1 MKKLK
6 NKVFFTIFI
15 LLSIFLITILFIYNY
30 QNYNQAYRNINN
42 NLKQFNRENFNLRR
56 DNNPPDKPNDENDN
70 RKLMFMDLDVYSV
83 KLNDNNEIVDI
94 TNHSVNSTQTD
105 KIEKIANE
113 IISNKKSKKTYIGN
127 LYSNKY
133 SYHYSI
139 NKSIIIIDN
148 SSTNNHLTNIL
159 IFSIIIFIALEIII
173 FIVSKLITNWIIKP
187 VINSFN
193 KQKQF
198 IADASHEL
206 KTPLAVIMAS
216 SESLENDMNEKK
228 WLNNIQ
234 NESERMNKLI
244 TSLLDLAKL
253 DSDEVKREY
262 QKNNL
267 SKIIEKS
274 VLIFES
280 ITFEKGINLDYSIDK
295 DIYFNSN
302 SDDIKEVMSILLDNA
317 TKHCSKNGKIEV
329 KLKNSKNDIVVI
341 VSNTGDPIPKGE
353 EEKIF
358 ERFYRVDKARNRKE
372 NRYGLGLSIAKKI
385 VENHNGN
392 IIAYSNNGLTTFKI
406 TLKK

>member
-6 NKVFFTIFI
+6 NKVFFTIFT
-15 LLSIFLITILFIYNY
+15 LLSTFLLTILFIYNY
-30 QNYNQAYRNINN
+30 QNYNQEYRNINN
-42 NLKQFNRENFNLRR
+42 NLKRINRENTELKKDFNI
-56 DNNPPDKPNDENDN
+56 PDKPNFDNDN
-70 RKLMFMDLDVYSV
+70 KKLMFMDSDVYSV
-83 KLNDNNEIVDI
+83 KLNANNEIEDI
-94 TNHSVNSTQTD
+94 TSHSINNEQTD
-105 KIEKIANE
+105 KIEKIAKE
-113 IISNKKSKKTYIGN
+113 IIISKKSKKTYIGN
-127 LYSNKY
+127 LYTNKY

-139 NKSIIIIDN
+139 GKSITIIDN
-148 SSTNNHLTNIL
+148 TDVNKRLTNIL
-159 IFSIIIFIALEIII
+159 ILSIVIFITLEIII

-216 SESLENDMNEKK
+216 SESLENDSNNK
-228 WLNNIQ
+228 WIKNIQ

-253 DSDEVKREY
+253 DSEEVKRED

-274 VLIFES
+274 TLTFES

-295 DIYFNSN
+295 DIYYNCN
-302 SDDIKEVMSILLDNA
+302 SDDVKEVMSILLDNA
-317 TKHCSKNGKIEV
+317 TKHCSKDGKIDV
-329 KLKNSKNDIVVI
+329 RLKNNKNDIVI
-341 VSNTGDPIPKGE
+341 TVSNTGDPIPKGE

-392 IIAYSNNGLTTFKI
+392 ISANSNNGITTFKI
-406 TLKK
+406 ILKK

>member
-56 DNNPPDKPNDENDN
+56 DNNPPDKPNNEDDN

-94 TNHSVNSTQTD
+94 TSHSVKNEQTD

-113 IISNKKSKKTYIGN
+113 IISSKKSKRTYIGN
-127 LYSNKY
+127 LYTNKY

-159 IFSIIIFIALEIII
+159 IFSVIIFIILEIII
-173 FIVSKLITNWIIKP
+173 FIVSRLITNWIIKP

-216 SESLENDMNEKK
+216 SESLENDSNNK
-228 WLNNIQ
+228 WINNIQ

-253 DSDEVKREY
+253 DSEEVKREY

-274 VLIFES
+274 VLTFES

-295 DIYFNSN
+295 DIYYTSN

-317 TKHCSKNGKIEV
+317 TKHCSKDGRIEV
-329 KLKNSKNDIVVI
+329 KLKNNKNDII
-341 VSNTGDPIPKGE
+341 ITVSNTGDPIPKGE

-392 IIAYSNNGLTTFKI
+392 ISANSNNGITTFKI
-406 TLKK
+406 ILKK

>member
-6 NKVFFTIFI
+6 NKVFFTIFT
-15 LLSIFLITILFIYNY
+15 LLSTFLLTILFIYNY
-30 QNYNQAYRNINN
+30 QNYNQEYRNINN
-42 NLKQFNRENFNLRR
+42 NLKRINRENIELKKDFNIP
-56 DNNPPDKPNDENDN
+56 NKPNFDNDN
-70 RKLMFMDLDVYSV
+70 KKLMFMDSDVYSV
-83 KLNDNNEIVDI
+83 KLNANNEIEDI
-94 TNHSVNSTQTD
+94 TSHSINNEQTD
-105 KIEKIANE
+105 KIEKIAKE
-113 IISNKKSKKTYIGN
+113 IIISKKSKKTYIGN
-127 LYSNKY
+127 LYTNKY

-139 NKSIIIIDN
+139 GKSITIIDN
-148 SSTNNHLTNIL
+148 TDVNKRLTNIL
-159 IFSIIIFIALEIII
+159 ILSIVIFITLEIII

-216 SESLENDMNEKK
+216 SESLENDSNNK
-228 WLNNIQ
+228 WIKNIQ

-253 DSDEVKREY
+253 DSEEVKRED

-274 VLIFES
+274 TLTFES

-295 DIYFNSN
+295 DIYYNCN
-302 SDDIKEVMSILLDNA
+302 SDDVKEVMSILLDNA
-317 TKHCSKNGKIEV
+317 TKHCSKDGKIDV
-329 KLKNSKNDIVVI
+329 RLKNNKNDIVI
-341 VSNTGDPIPKGE
+341 TVSNTGDPIPKGE

-392 IIAYSNNGLTTFKI
+392 ISANSNDGITTFKVI
-406 TLKK
+406 LKK

>member
-56 DNNPPDKPNDENDN
+56 DNNPPDKPNNEDDN
-70 RKLMFMDLDVYSV
+70 RKLMFMDLDAYSV

-94 TNHSVNSTQTD
+94 TSHSVKNEQTD

-113 IISNKKSKKTYIGN
+113 IISSKKFKRTYIGN
-127 LYSNKY
+127 LYTNKY

-159 IFSIIIFIALEIII
+159 IFSVIIFIILEIII
-173 FIVSKLITNWIIKP
+173 FIVSRLITNWIIKP

-216 SESLENDMNEKK
+216 SESLENDSNNK
-228 WLNNIQ
+228 WINNIQ

-253 DSDEVKREY
+253 DSEEVKREY

-274 VLIFES
+274 VLTFES

-295 DIYFNSN
+295 DIYYTSN

-317 TKHCSKNGKIEV
+317 TKHCSKDGRIEV
-329 KLKNSKNDIVVI
+329 KLKNNKNDII
-341 VSNTGDPIPKGE
+341 ITVSNTGDPIPKGE

-392 IIAYSNNGLTTFKI
+392 ISANSNNGITTFKI
-406 TLKK
+406 ILKK

>member
-6 NKVFFTIFI
+6 NKVFFTIFT
-15 LLSIFLITILFIYNY
+15 LLSTFLLTILFIYNY
-30 QNYNQAYRNINN
+30 QNYNQEYRNINN
-42 NLKQFNRENFNLRR
+42 NLKRINRENTELKKDFNI
-56 DNNPPDKPNDENDN
+56 PDKPNFDNDN
-70 RKLMFMDLDVYSV
+70 KKLMFMDSDVYSV
-83 KLNDNNEIVDI
+83 KLNDNNEIEDI
-94 TNHSVNSTQTD
+94 TSHSINNEQTD
-105 KIEKIANE
+105 KIEKIAKE
-113 IISNKKSKKTYIGN
+113 IIISKKSKKTYIGN
-127 LYSNKY
+127 LYTNKY

-139 NKSIIIIDN
+139 GKSITIIDN
-148 SSTNNHLTNIL
+148 TDVNKRLTNIL
-159 IFSIIIFIALEIII
+159 ILSIVIFITLEIII

-216 SESLENDMNEKK
+216 SESLENDSNNK
-228 WLNNIQ
+228 WIKNIQ

-253 DSDEVKREY
+253 DSEEVKREY

-274 VLIFES
+274 TLTFES

-295 DIYFNSN
+295 DIYYNCN
-302 SDDIKEVMSILLDNA
+302 SDDVKEVMSILLDNA
-317 TKHCSKNGKIEV
+317 TKHCSKDGKIDV
-329 KLKNSKNDIVVI
+329 RLKNNKNDIVI
-341 VSNTGDPIPKGE
+341 TVSNTGEPIPKGE

-392 IIAYSNNGLTTFKI
+392 ISANSNDGITTFKVI
-406 TLKK
+406 LKK